1 METKQKIGC
10 AFFATLFTDVE
21 IIQMK
26 QQNISDSGLTKPS
39 IKIILLRFANL
50 Y

>member
-21 IIQMK
+21 TEKKDDIMLSEETVDFK
-26 QQNISDSGLTKPS
+26 SPATLQQNIWN
-39 IKIILLRFANL
+39 I
-50 Y
+50 